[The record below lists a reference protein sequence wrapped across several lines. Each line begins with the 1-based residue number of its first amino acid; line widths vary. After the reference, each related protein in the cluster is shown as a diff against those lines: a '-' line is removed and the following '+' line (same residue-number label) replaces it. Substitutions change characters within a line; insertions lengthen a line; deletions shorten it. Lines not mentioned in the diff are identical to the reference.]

1 MTFWV
6 KVLDERM
13 EQVGVITSEH
23 MVIVGGAVVALVLQ
37 LFLAPYI
44 ALFGIVPNFLVT
56 FVMATA
62 ILRSSSFGC
71 VMPFVLGLAYDFIS
85 GAPLGAMALS
95 LMVASVVA
103 SRCFV
108 QFNNDS
114 LFMAFAFMA
123 VGVIMVEVFYG
134 FILIGT
140 GYQASL
146 SGAFLFRML
155 PCFLYDFALSL
166 VLYCILRR
174 FAKPSGAVRTELT
187 QLR

>member
-1 MTFWV
+1 MMSSQHIV
-6 KVLDERM
+6 
-13 EQVGVITSEH
+13 
-23 MVIVGGAVVALVLQ
+23 VIVGAVAALVLQ

-44 ALFGIVPNFLVT
+44 ALFGIVPNFLIA
-56 FVMATA
+56 FAMAIA
-62 ILRSSSFGC
+62 ILRSSSYGC
-71 VMPFVLGLAYDFIS
+71 VMPFVLGLAFDFVS

-114 LFMAFAFMA
+114 LFMAIAFMA
-123 VGVIMVEVFYG
+123 LGVIMAEVLYG
-134 FILIGT
+134 FVLIAT

-146 SGAFLFRML
+146 SGAFLFRVL

-166 VLYCILRR
+166 VLYCIMRR
-174 FAKPSGAVRTELT
+174 FDRPSGAVRTELT

>member
-1 MTFWV
+1 V
-6 KVLDERM
+6 VA
-13 EQVGVITSEH
+13 SEH
-23 MVIVGGAVVALVLQ
+23 MIVIVGSVAALVLQ

-44 ALFGIVPNFLVT
+44 ALFSIVPNFLIA
-56 FVMATA
+56 FAMAIA
-62 ILRSSSFGC
+62 IIRSSSYGC
-71 VMPFVLGLAYDFIS
+71 VMPFVLGLAFDFIS

-103 SRCFV
+103 SSCFTR
-108 QFNNDS
+108 FNNDS
-114 LFMAFAFMA
+114 
-123 VGVIMVEVFYG
+123 VIMAEVLYG
-134 FILIGT
+134 FVIIAT

>member
-1 MTFWV
+1 MV
-6 KVLDERM
+6 
-13 EQVGVITSEH
+13 TSEH
-23 MVIVGGAVVALVLQ
+23 MIVIVGAVAALVLQ

-44 ALFGIVPNFLVT
+44 ALFGIVPNFLIA
-56 FVMATA
+56 FAMAIA
-62 ILRSSSFGC
+62 IIRSSSYGC
-71 VMPFVLGLAYDFIS
+71 VMPFVLGLAFDFTS

-103 SRCFV
+103 SSCFTR
-108 QFNNDS
+108 FNNDS
-114 LFMAFAFMA
+114 LFMALAFMA
-123 VGVIMVEVFYG
+123 FGAIMAEVLYGVI
-134 FILIGT
+134 IIAT

-166 VLYCILRR
+166 VLYLILRR
-174 FAKPSGAVRTELT
+174 IAKPSGVVRTELT

>member
-1 MTFWV
+1 MTFRV
-6 KVLDERM
+6 KVHDERTG
-13 EQVGVITSEH
+13 QVGVITSGH
-23 MVIVGGAVVALVLQ
+23 MVIVGGSVAALMLQ

-44 ALFGIVPNFLVT
+44 ALFGIVPNFLIA

-62 ILRSSSFGC
+62 ILRSSSFGP
-71 VMPFVLGLAYDFIS
+71 VMPFVLGLAYDFMS

-114 LFMAFAFMA
+114 LFMAIAFMA
-123 VGVIMVEVFYG
+123 VGVILVEVLYG
-134 FILIGT
+134 FVLIGT

-174 FAKPSGAVRTELT
+174 FAKPSGVTRTELT